1 MAHSGSLVHSLLAD
15 LGCVAVL
22 RWLLHRE
29 GLRLRDLPGVERC
42 RLASALKRS
51 LGNIAVLAAAGVAS
65 NALQRP
71 FYGGALPPQITIVRV
86 PRWARVYGVL
96 IWPALWVTTEELVYL
111 GYALPRL
118 EARLGSTRIAAALV
132 ILCWGPVQH
141 PLLPTLPDRRY
152 TAFRALTALPRSPRR
167 RCSTCGIVDA
177 CSRSWS
183 VTGLRMSRP
192 D

>member
-1 MAHSGSLVHSLLAD
+1 MK
-15 LGCVAVL
+15 
-22 RWLLHRE
+22 R
-29 GLRLRDLPGVERC
+29 RC
-42 RLASALKRS
+42 LTSDLKRS
-51 LGNIAVLAAAGVAS
+51 LDNIAVLAAAGAAS

-96 IWPALWVTTEELVYL
+96 IWPALWVTTEELIYL

-118 EARLGSTRIAAALV
+118 EARLGSTRIAVALV

-152 TAFRALTALPRSPRR
+152 TAFRALTALPPIATQTMFYLWHGRR
-167 RCSTCGIVDA
+167 LLPLVVGRWAADVA
-177 CSRSWS
+177 
-183 VTGLRMSRP
+183 TGLTVMLQP
-192 D
+192 HEEP